1 MSQENVELL
10 RRGYAAFNRGDIDG
24 LVTALAAPNCE
35 FITAGRLPGV
45 EDVYRGPEGFRR
57 FVSFFWETFDD
68 AQVEVHE
75 LIDAGDQVL
84 ATVTNTG
91 RGKQSGAD
99 VHWTTWVVW
108 TIRAGKVVRGQD
120 FRSREEALEAVGLS
134 E

>member
-1 MSQENVELL
+1 MSQENVELI
-10 RRGYAAFNRGDIDG
+10 RSGYEAFNRGDIDG
-24 LVTALAAPNCE
+24 VVTALAAPDCE

-75 LIDAGDQVL
+75 LIDAGDQLL
-84 ATVTNTG
+84 ATVTNHG

-99 VHWTTWVVW
+99 VHWTTWNVW
-108 TIRAGKVVRGQD
+108 TIRDGKVVRGQA
-120 FRSREEALEAVGLS
+120 FTSREEALEGAGLS